1 MSKSIKRFGG
11 GNAQTIKNKDEL
23 LFFISEDA
31 KANNM
36 NCSYLKYLL
45 GLYYGLEFAHAFR
58 YLKAMRHFEYHLN
71 NKGIFH
77 RVLTLYYKVKTSRLG
92 MKYNLHITPNVC
104 GYGLRIYHLFG
115 GGHILNVE
123 KVGNY
128 CSFNAG
134 VVLGNNGSDLKPVL
148 GNNVILA
155 PGAKIFGN
163 VKIGDNVFV
172 AANSI
177 VTKDI
182 PNNSVVVGV
191 NRILDKK

>member
-1 MSKSIKRFGG
+1 
-11 GNAQTIKNKDEL
+11 
-23 LFFISEDA
+23 
-31 KANNM
+31 
-36 NCSYLKYLL
+36 
-45 GLYYGLEFAHAFR
+45 
-58 YLKAMRHFEYHLN
+58 
-71 NKGIFH
+71 
-77 RVLTLYYKVKTSRLG
+77 

-104 GYGLRIYHLFG
+104 TYGLRIYHLFG

-134 VVLGNNGSDLKPVL
+134 VILGNNGSDLKPEL

>member
-1 MSKSIKRFGG
+1 
-11 GNAQTIKNKDEL
+11 
-23 LFFISEDA
+23 
-31 KANNM
+31 M

-115 GGHILNVE
+115 GGHILNV
-123 KVGNY
+123 KK
-128 CSFNAG
+128 
-134 VVLGNNGSDLKPVL
+134 L
-148 GNNVILA
+148 VI
-155 PGAKIFGN
+155 I
-163 VKIGDNVFV
+163 V
-172 AANSI
+172 ALMQALSWVI
-177 VTKDI
+177 MAQT
-182 PNNSVVVGV
+182 
-191 NRILDKK
+191 

>member
-1 MSKSIKRFGG
+1 M
-11 GNAQTIKNKDEL
+11 
-23 LFFISEDA
+23 
-31 KANNM
+31 
-36 NCSYLKYLL
+36 
-45 GLYYGLEFAHAFR
+45 
-58 YLKAMRHFEYHLN
+58 
-71 NKGIFH
+71 
-77 RVLTLYYKVKTSRLG
+77 
-92 MKYNLHITPNVC
+92 
-104 GYGLRIYHLFG
+104 
-115 GGHILNVE
+115 
-123 KVGNY
+123 
-128 CSFNAG
+128 
-134 VVLGNNGSDLKPVL
+134 GNNGSDLKPVL